1 MNKRKKNQKRKAVD
15 IENNSMSYFPKST
28 VITTETDCQIQT
40 NKEHFVV

>member
-28 VITTETDCQIQT
+28 VISTEINCQIQT